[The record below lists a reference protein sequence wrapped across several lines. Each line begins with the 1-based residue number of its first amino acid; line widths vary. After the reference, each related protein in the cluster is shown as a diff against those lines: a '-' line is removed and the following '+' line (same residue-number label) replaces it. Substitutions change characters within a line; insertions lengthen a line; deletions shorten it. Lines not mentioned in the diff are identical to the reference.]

1 MEIEKLNNSD
11 LKFLE
16 SRIKLK
22 GMKLKR
28 SNKILL
34 SYKLY
39 KLSRLIY
46 AELTPSQKSL
56 VKKYERQRNKSLK
69 FGEFNFNGFGR
80 AYFKVN
86 YTEKELEIDPEIK
99 EVLDKAG
106 FFCPDYKEGYVYK
119 NGDTELKRKY
129 GLISILDKNVKDKD
143 RFKQLKKLFDGRLG
157 TGRKEVSK
165 KLLLVISHNSEDIG
179 AMSTGRDWT
188 SCMNLKDGM
197 YKDTA
202 LKQVKYGGMVAYLI
216 FEDDKNI
223 EHPIARIAIK
233 RFINELDENAYVFA
247 AENRIYGEI
256 DTAKNAN
263 MQEQLRKLLEKSNKV
278 TGKSSGI
285 YVRRDEDS
293 YSDSKVNEIV
303 KLTPKNVNEIL
314 MKFNEGHIVNKITN
328 LIINDEIK
336 VKYLKKDVFERF
348 FNNMN
353 SYSQYIVIMNNKIKS
368 KKYIIQ
374 TIKHLLAGRGFND
387 YASMV
392 LSLLIYGNIK
402 NKKLYIELF
411 KIANEGIVKRIISEK
426 DNNPEL
432 YNLFLNYILKNKDI
446 YLLETFIER
455 GLVDLNEDLLKLYL
469 KERPRALI
477 EILENKEDIIK
488 NNKNYIDIIINY
500 FNKNDDGDNSLY
512 KFLDLFNEY
521 MTDEQIDKILKNLA
535 NGYYQNV
542 IVNCYEKYPKF
553 RDNIIEYLFESKKIA
568 MLYTLIAKHDVKF
581 TDEQFKEMI
590 YNGINNGR
598 ESHIL
603 VRMIREGMITDN
615 TIKSDIIDSLIKER
629 EDYFLRELL
638 KRGTNKEMK
647 EKIRKYLR
655 TRR

>member
-1 MEIEKLNNSD
+1 METEKLNNSD

-28 SNKILL
+28 SNKISL

-69 FGEFNFNGFGR
+69 FGEFNFNGLGR

-119 NGDTELKRKY
+119 NSDTELKRKY
-129 GLISILDKNVKDKD
+129 GLISVLDKNVKDKD

-165 KLLLVISHNSEDIG
+165 KLLLVISYNSEDIG

-197 YKDTA
+197 YKDTP

-263 MQEQLRKLLEKSNKV
+263 MQEQLKKLLEKSNKV

-293 YSDSKVNEIV
+293 YSDSRVNEIV

-314 MKFNEGHIVNKITN
+314 MKFNEGYIVDKITN

-353 SYSQYIVIMNNKIKS
+353 SYSQFRVIYNNKIKS

-374 TIKHLLAGRGFND
+374 TIKHLLSSRGFND

-411 KIANEGIVKRIISEK
+411 KIANEGTVNRIISEK

-500 FNKNDDGDNSLY
+500 FNKNDDGDNFLY

-542 IVNCYEKYPKF
+542 MVNCYEKYPKF

-568 MLYTLIAKHDVKF
+568 MLYTLMAKHDVKF

-598 ESHIL
+598 ESYIL

-615 TIKSDIIDSLIKER
+615 AMKSDIIDSLIKES
-629 EDYFLRELL
+629 EVYFLRELL

>member
-1 MEIEKLNNSD
+1 MEIERLNNSD

-28 SNKILL
+28 SNKILI

-39 KLSRLIY
+39 KLSKLIY

-69 FGEFNFNGFGR
+69 FGEFNFNGLGR

-197 YKDTA
+197 YKDTP

-263 MQEQLRKLLEKSNKV
+263 MQEQLKKLLEKSNKV

-285 YVRRDEDS
+285 YVRKDEDS

-328 LIINDEIK
+328 LIISNEIK
-336 VKYLKKDVFERF
+336 VKYLKKDVFEKF
-348 FNNMN
+348 FNNMS

-387 YASMV
+387 YPSMI
-392 LSLLIYGNIK
+392 LNLLIYGNIK
-402 NKKLYIELF
+402 NKKLYMELF
-411 KIANEGIVKRIISEK
+411 NIASGNTVKRIISEK

-432 YNLFLNYILKNKDI
+432 YNSFLNYILKNKDV
-446 YLLETFIER
+446 YLLETFIVR
-455 GLVDLNEDLLKLYL
+455 GLVYLNEDLLKLYL
-469 KERPRALI
+469 EERPRALI

-500 FNKNDDGDNSLY
+500 FNKNDDGDNFLY

-542 IVNCYEKYPKF
+542 MVNCYEKYPKF

-568 MLYTLIAKHDVKF
+568 MLYTLMAKHDVKF

-590 YNGINNGR
+590 YNGINNGI

-615 TIKSDIIDSLIKER
+615 TMKSDIIDSLIKER